1 MSASVTAAT
10 IYIPRILSIL
20 TEFDV
25 ANIFG
30 NFEIG
35 FVSRVDFTAIGKKP
49 GFKEE
54 EESNVRAAFVHVQYF
69 YDTKLGDE
77 IQAALEKEKEYR
89 LYISDTSYW
98 MLLKTKTPIKAT
110 NMNIHQVV
118 DNCRYLE
125 GIVEQQQKQIEEMST
140 LIKCLQGEV
149 YQLIGGL
156 YNQSTQTNMIEYH
169 IANLYNDKENI
180 KKYAETTDIS
190 KWDIWPTTR
199 QGDHLE
205 KQVEKIMAKLNISD
219 SDIDSDSYYSD
230 SDSYD
235 SDDIG
240 CVYKRK
246 MEEHANNLLGQK
258 RSYKSDSDSDNDDN
272 SDSANE
278 SERVKNSSTLC
289 GNE

>member
-169 IANLYNDKENI
+169 IASLYNDKENI

-219 SDIDSDSYYSD
+219 SDSDSYYSD

-258 RSYKSDSDSDNDDN
+258 RSYESDSDSDNDDN